1 MVIFKRQEAAPMSSQ
16 HHPVSGRTLR
26 ACPLSCVK
34 AKKLIRETQHRF
46 AKGKLCLINLNTYY
60 DEMSGHAAKGTAADT
75 IHLDC
80 PVAFDNIQI
89 RNLRPDGL
97 LGVVEDWLG
106 RQLKT

>member
-1 MVIFKRQEAAPMSSQ
+1 MPMSSQ
-16 HHPVSGRTLR
+16 HHPVSGRMLR

-34 AKKLIRETQHRF
+34 AKKLIREIQQRF

-80 PVAFDNIQI
+80 PMAFDNIWHSIHI

-97 LGVVEDWLG
+97 LGVVEDWLS